1 MRSTRMLAGT
11 AAAALALTMAA
22 CGDGGSDGSSDDG
35 GSSDKGGDT
44 LAKIKDDGV
53 ITVGIAGEEPYSFK
67 KDGELTGATIAIHK
81 KVFGEM
87 GVDEVKGVQTEWGS
101 LIPGLNAGRFDIV
114 SAGMS
119 ILPDRC
125 EQAAFGH
132 PEIMY
137 TTALMTPKGNPE
149 DVNDMHDV
157 ADADLKLAVMS
168 GAIESGY
175 SDDLGIN
182 KMEVGSPQDGMDAV
196 LQERADAFALTGISL
211 RTMAENNPDADVDV
225 TDPFTAIVDGKK
237 QVGAGATV
245 FRKGDDE
252 LREAYNK
259 EIDKI
264 VGDEQTFLD
273 VVGEFGF
280 TDAERPK
287 GEITTEQL
295 CKGELPDATQS
306 EAVSD

>member
-11 AAAALALTMAA
+11 AAAALALTLAA
-22 CGDGGSDGSSDDG
+22 CGDGGSESTPG
-35 GSSDKGGDT
+35 GGDSGGEGGDT
-44 LAKIKDDGV
+44 LAKIKEEGV

-81 KVFGEM
+81 KVFAEL
-87 GVDEVKGVQTEWGS
+87 GVDEVKGVQTDWGS
-101 LIPGLNAGRFDIV
+101 LIPGLNAGRFDII

-125 EQAAFGH
+125 EQADFGH

-149 DVNDMHDV
+149 DVNDLHDV
-157 ADADLKLAVMS
+157 ADAELELAVMS

-175 SDDLGIN
+175 ADTLGIK

-196 LQERADAFALTGISL
+196 LQGRADAFALTGISL
-211 RTMAENNPDADVDV
+211 RTMAENNPDAEVEV
-225 TDPFTAIVDGKK
+225 TEPFTAVVDGKK
-237 QVGAGATV
+237 QIGAGATV

-264 VGDEQTFLD
+264 VGDEQAFLD

-295 CKGELPDATQS
+295 CAGELPDAEQS
-306 EAVSD
+306 EAVPD

>member
-22 CGDGGSDGSSDDG
+22 CGDGGSEGSSGDGSSSG
-35 GSSDKGGDT
+35 EGGDT

-101 LIPGLNAGRFDIV
+101 LIPGLNAGRFDII

-119 ILPDRC
+119 ILPERC
-125 EQAAFGH
+125 EQADFGH

-175 SDDLGIN
+175 SDKLGID

-211 RTMAENNPDADVDV
+211 RTMAENNPDAAVDV
-225 TDPFTAIVDGKK
+225 TEPFTAIVDGKK
-237 QVGAGATV
+237 QIGAGATV
-245 FRKGDDE
+245 FRKGDDK

-264 VGDEQTFLD
+264 VGDEQAFLD

-287 GEITTEQL
+287 GEITTEEL

-306 EAVSD
+306 EAVPD